1 MELTPSFYRSVPFA
15 YGRDVHVIDLD
26 YYDVVLVGIAAS
38 MLAGV
43 LIGLVTPVST
53 EAGIVVGTV
62 AATLFVYAGTFRN
75 PPLPDAPPS
84 TKTAIVIW
92 HAVAL
97 VVIVAQYA

>member
-1 MELTPSFYRSVPFA
+1 MPVR
-15 YGRDVHVIDLD
+15 YGRYLHVIDLD

-53 EAGIVVGTV
+53 EAGIVAGTV

-75 PPLPDAPPS
+75 PPLPEASPS
-84 TKTAIVIW
+84 TKTAVVAW

-97 VVIVAQYA
+97 LVIVAQYT